1 MSHSPLGIRP
11 KVPQRCLNC
20 AVGVLLSIIST
31 FLVVVIIV
39 GVVVYFVYY
48 HDGDH
53 SDDIKDNFE
62 KLKDAVSDKY
72 DEASKL
78 LKN

>member
-1 MSHSPLGIRP
+1 MVI
-11 KVPQRCLNC
+11 
-20 AVGVLLSIIST
+20 
-31 FLVVVIIV
+31 IIV

-53 SDDIKDNFE
+53 SDDLKDNLE
-62 KLKDAVSDKY
+62 KLKDAVADKY

-78 LKN
+78 LSKNLTPFHKMYSFDYWIFVFFTEN